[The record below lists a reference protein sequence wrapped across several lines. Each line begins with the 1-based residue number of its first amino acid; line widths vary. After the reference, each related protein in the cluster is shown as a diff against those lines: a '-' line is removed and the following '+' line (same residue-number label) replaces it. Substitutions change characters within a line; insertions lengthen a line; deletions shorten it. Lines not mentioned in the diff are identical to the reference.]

1 MSKKNIGIIAISGLA
16 LMSAILI
23 FSFRDANENG
33 TPAPATVNIS
43 DTKIE
48 GVKMP
53 DTISFAGEPVPL
65 HYFDVRENL
74 ERELLVNSFFHSQT
88 IRFIKLAPRYF
99 SVIEPILKEKGIP
112 DDFKYLSVA
121 EGNLDPKSV
130 SPAGAVGMWQFL
142 RATAQEY
149 GLEVNNEVDER
160 YNIEK
165 STYAAC
171 NYLKSAYFK
180 FGSWTMVAAAY
191 NSGRVNV
198 IRQIEKQKTKNYYD
212 LLLGEETERYVF
224 RILALKMV
232 LEHPEDYG
240 FNIPNEKKYPI
251 IPTKNIEV
259 KGPVASL
266 TDFAISHGTNYKMLK
281 MFNPWLRDA
290 SLSNKS
296 GKKYVIKIP
305 DEKSRTIKE

>member
-1 MSKKNIGIIAISGLA
+1 MSKKWIGVITGSGIFLA
-16 LMSAILI
+16 MFILI
-23 FSFRDANENG
+23 ISFRDAS
-33 TPAPATVNIS
+33 VN
-43 DTKIE
+43 KQ
-48 GVKMP
+48 G
-53 DTISFAGEPVPL
+53 DTIIAAKPLINGVIVLDTLSFAGETVPL
-65 HYFDVRENL
+65 QYFDVWESL

-99 SVIEPILKEKGIP
+99 SIIEPILKEKGIP

-142 RATAQEY
+142 KVTAIEY

-171 NYLKSAYFK
+171 EYLKSAYFK

-198 IRQIEKQKTKNYYD
+198 VRQIEKQKAKSYYD

-232 LEHPEDYG
+232 LENPENFG
-240 FNIPNEKKYPI
+240 FNIQPGKKYPI
-251 IPTKNIEV
+251 IPTKNVEV
-259 KGPVASL
+259 KAPIDNLTNFAVA
-266 TDFAISHGTNYKMLK
+266 HGTNYKLLK
-281 MFNPWLRDA
+281 MFNPWLREA
-290 SLSNKS
+290 TLTNKT
-296 GKKYVIKIP
+296 GKTYVIKIP
-305 DEKSRTIKE
+305 EKNSRTIKE